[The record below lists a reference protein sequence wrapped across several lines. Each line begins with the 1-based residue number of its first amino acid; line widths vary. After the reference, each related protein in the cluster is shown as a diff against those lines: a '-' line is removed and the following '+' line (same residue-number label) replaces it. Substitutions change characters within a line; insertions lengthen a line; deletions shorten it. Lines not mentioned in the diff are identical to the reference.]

1 MARPLFALT
10 VCAAVLLPAAG
21 LAQTTPP
28 ADPETAGSVAYPDNP
43 SGTPQTENAGAP
55 VATDKAA
62 CASGT
67 ECPDK
72 PAPAPS
78 AAADPGSTGVRP
90 KAGGVETPSTAYPDS
105 PVETPAADAADGTAP
120 KP

>member
-1 MARPLFALT
+1 MAAVRPLFALT
-10 VCAAVLLPAAG
+10 VCAALLLTAAG

-28 ADPETAGSVAYPDNP
+28 ADPAKAGSVAYPDNP
-43 SGTPQTENAGAP
+43 SSTPQAENAGAP
-55 VATDKAA
+55 VVTDKAA

-72 PAPAPS
+72 PAPS
-78 AAADPGSTGVRP
+78 ASADTGSTGARP
-90 KAGGVETPSTAYPDS
+90 KAGGVETPATAYPDG
-105 PVETPAADAADGTAP
+105 PVKTPAADDESGTAP